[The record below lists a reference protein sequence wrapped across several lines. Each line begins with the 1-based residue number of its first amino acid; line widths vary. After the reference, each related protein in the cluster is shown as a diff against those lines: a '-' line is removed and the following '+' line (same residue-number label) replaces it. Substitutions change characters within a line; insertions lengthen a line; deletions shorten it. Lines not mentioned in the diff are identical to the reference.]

1 MISNQSRPME
11 VSRELYDYYI
21 RHENGRELL
30 EGVKVFPG
38 TTEAEAAGGAGQ
50 KEVRTPFCGCSLFC
64 VGFLLDPPQRLRTRD
79 NIGRRM

>member
-1 MISNQSRPME
+1 MISNQSRPTE

-30 EGVKVFPG
+30 EGVKVVPG

-50 KEVRTPFCGCSLFC
+50 KEVRTPFVVAAFFVLGF
-64 VGFLLDPPQRLRTRD
+64 VGSAAAPAHARQHWP
-79 NIGRRM
+79 